1 MKKITK
7 RQIFVW
13 VLALTPLVLIAAAYG
28 RLPDRVPM
36 QWDFGGQVG
45 YEPKWHLWITAGLAP
60 LFAVL
65 LYFLPAL
72 DPKKRNYSKFS
83 GSYVGFQIVMM
94 LFLLVMNGICVVEAL
109 RPNTLDIPMV
119 VCLGVSLIMVYI
131 GNIMPKFRM
140 NWYCGIKTP
149 WTLSSESVWTR
160 THRLGGRLF
169 FAAGLIGLLGSFV
182 PNNTARFVLVLV
194 PILAAAIIPAVF
206 SYLWFRAEQ

>member
-13 VLALTPLVLIAAAYG
+13 VLALAPLVLIAAAYG

-83 GSYVGFQIVMM
+83 GSYVGLPDRDDAVPARDERH
-94 LFLLVMNGICVVEAL
+94 LCGRGAAAEHAGHPHGGV
-109 RPNTLDIPMV
+109 P
-119 VCLGVSLIMVYI
+119 GVSLIMVYI
-131 GNIMPKFRM
+131 GN
-140 NWYCGIKTP
+140 Y
-149 WTLSSESVWTR
+149 
-160 THRLGGRLF
+160 H
-169 FAAGLIGLLGSFV
+169 AQV
-182 PNNTARFVLVLV
+182 PHELVLRHQD
-194 PILAAAIIPAVF
+194 AVD
-206 SYLWFRAEQ
+206 AVE